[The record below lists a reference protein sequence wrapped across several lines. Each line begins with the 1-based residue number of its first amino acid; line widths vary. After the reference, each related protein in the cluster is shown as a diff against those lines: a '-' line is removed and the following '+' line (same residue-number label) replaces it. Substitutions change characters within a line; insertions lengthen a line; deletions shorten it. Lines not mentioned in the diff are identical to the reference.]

1 MSNTYTDKLLAE
13 AFEKIKS
20 KLSGAAHAASKFI
33 TTGNVG
39 VASAGYTA
47 QSVLK
52 RTELFKK
59 TVGDY
64 LSKIEQFDKTGT
76 TKLNKLTHV
85 GPIAI
90 KSKSTVDEP
99 VNGQQYNSSTGYTY
113 TYNSKAKAWFDSTGK
128 KMGNSTMMT
137 KAFLKKYPKGVVKE
151 NLNEAG
157 EVFAYEREIEKQIQS
172 FVTDLANQFN
182 VTGNSTKEILSKLDK
197 LSTVPQLKKA
207 VTELNFFISELGN
220 KVKVNLNV
228 KVPEVKIA
236 APAKKTTAPIKS
248 APASAPT
255 SAPASTATPST
266 TAKKGDIVI
275 VGTYKF
281 QYDGNNWINPVTKK
295 PENRD
300 LILTY
305 INDELSKK
313 SSTSKK
319 TFPKKGS
326 LKSPK
331 NGAFDR
337 SKQYKFDASRKLWVN
352 TKTNA
357 PLNKF
362 NSDKKTEKYWNDVAA
377 KKITPEGITK
387 LTYKEF
393 FV

>member
-1 MSNTYTDKLLAE
+1 MSNTDTDRLLTE
-13 AFEKIKS
+13 AFEKIRS
-20 KLSGAAHAASKFI
+20 KLSGAAHAAGKFI

-39 VASAGYTA
+39 VASAGYSA
-47 QSVLK
+47 QTVIK
-52 RTELFKK
+52 RAELFKQ

-76 TKLNKLTHV
+76 TKLNTLTHI
-85 GPIAI
+85 GPVVI
-90 KSKSTVDEP
+90 KSKSTVNEP

-113 TYNSKAKAWFDSTGK
+113 TYNSKAKAWFDPTGK
-128 KMGNSTMMT
+128 KMGNSAMMT
-137 KAFLKKYPKGVVKE
+137 KSFLKKYPKGVVKE
-151 NLNEAG
+151 TVNLNEAG
-157 EVFAYEREIEKQIQS
+157 EVWAYEREIEKQIQS

-197 LSTVPQLKKA
+197 LTTVPELKKS
-207 VTELNFFISELGN
+207 VNDLNMFISELG
-220 KVKVNLNV
+220 KKTNLKI
-228 KVPEVKIA
+228 KVPEVKIVAQAKKPTAPSKPVSSPA
-236 APAKKTTAPIKS
+236 APTS
-248 APASAPT
+248 ASAPT
-255 SAPASTATPST
+255 TPST
-266 TAKKGDIVI
+266 TAKKGDIVM

-281 QYDGNNWINPVTKK
+281 AYDGNNWINPVTKK

-319 TFPKKGS
+319 TVPKKGS

-331 NGAFDR
+331 DGAIDL
-337 SKQYKFDASRKLWVN
+337 SKKYKFDAGKKLWVN
-352 TKTNA
+352 IATNVALTKS
-357 PLNKF
+357 
-362 NSDKKTEKYWNDVAA
+362 NSDKKTQAYWNAVAA
-377 KKITPEGITK
+377 KKIIPEGITK